1 MTFRQSPPAPGRWPQ
16 RRPLAEGVFL
26 ALVGED
32 AVVLDLRT
40 DAYGCLPGVAD
51 AIRLVEDGVEGEADI
66 LVDLGA
72 LGLLC
77 GAAGPARR
85 PFPPLA
91 NRELE
96 QDDVRHG
103 VLDGLAFLRS
113 AQAARRLGPAAPV
126 RAYLSALPPPQGR
139 RPDPRRVAGLTA
151 TFQRLLPWTPGQG
164 ACLYRAFVLLSLL
177 RRAGQDAVWIFGVR
191 TWPFAA
197 HCWLQIGDAVLDDD
211 PERVGAYT
219 PILAV

>member
-1 MTFRQSPPAPGRWPQ
+1 MTSEHPRPAPRPRPQ
-16 RRPLAEGVFL
+16 RRPLAEGVFV

-51 AIRLVEDGVEGEADI
+51 AIRLVDHGVEGDTDI

-72 LGLLC
+72 LGLLS
-77 GAAGPARR
+77 GAAAPARR
-85 PFPPLA
+85 PLPTLPT
-91 NRELE
+91 RELQ
-96 QDDVRHG
+96 QDNIRPG
-103 VLDGLAFLRS
+103 MLDGLIFLRS
-113 AQAARRLGPAAPV
+113 VQAARRLGPAAPV
-126 RAYLSALPPPQGR
+126 QAYLSALPPSPGR
-139 RPDPRRVAGLTA
+139 RPDPPRVAGLTR
-151 TFQRLLPWTPGQG
+151 TFKRLLPWTPGQG

-177 RRAGQDAVWIFGVR
+177 RRAGQDAAWVFGVR

-211 PERVGAYT
+211 PERIAVYT